1 MTATSKKI
9 KVFLIEDN
17 DDERQFIKEGF
28 QASGLYEI
36 VAEASS
42 GNEVDKIFKI
52 PGSSLPELVIA
63 DLNMPGRNGY
73 EVIVDIKTNSAA
85 SHIPVIILSGAPA
98 KPFAEKCKS
107 LGACAYFTK
116 PDTFLDYNR
125 FAEEIYTTVLR
136 ECIKS

>member
-1 MTATSKKI
+1 MSKRI

-17 DDERQFIKEGF
+17 DDERQFMKEGF
-28 QASGLYEI
+28 QSSGLYDV
-36 VAEASS
+36 VAEASN
-42 GNEVDKIFKI
+42 GNELNKIFKTASI
-52 PGSSLPELVIA
+52 SFPELVIA

-136 ECIKS
+136 ECIKASGY